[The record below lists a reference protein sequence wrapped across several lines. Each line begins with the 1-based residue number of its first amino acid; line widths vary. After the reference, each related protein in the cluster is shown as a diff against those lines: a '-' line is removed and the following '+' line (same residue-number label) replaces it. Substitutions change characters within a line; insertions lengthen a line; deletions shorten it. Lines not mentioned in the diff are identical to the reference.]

1 MSIDT
6 SQTSS
11 SYRVGYV
18 GRGGYSLQET
28 IHSSYNNQGIR
39 VYVEGR
45 VGIGLRRA
53 KITFITKA
61 TMLDF

>member
-45 VGIGLRRA
+45 GGYRSQ
-53 KITFITKA
+53 KSQDYFHN
-61 TMLDF
+61 